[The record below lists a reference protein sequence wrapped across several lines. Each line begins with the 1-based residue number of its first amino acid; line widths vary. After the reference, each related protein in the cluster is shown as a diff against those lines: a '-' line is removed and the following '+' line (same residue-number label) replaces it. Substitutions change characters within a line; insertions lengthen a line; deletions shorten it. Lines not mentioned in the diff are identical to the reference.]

1 MQKPTLPKGWNQVN
15 LEQFIELRS
24 LQGEDGL
31 FNHNIDI
38 LCILTDSYPE
48 HFDDVELH
56 EVGEWFKDLQW
67 LYSEPSKKHV
77 TQVGKFHLKSMND
90 LTLGEFI
97 DLEYYFTQDYIKN
110 MPNIC
115 ALLYRIPEIV
125 EDDVVV
131 KWESTNFK
139 ASSRAHYFL
148 DQPIT
153 KLYGI
158 LTEYIKF
165 RDQFISKHS
174 NLMTEDIEDDLSD
187 MDDPDERKEAEKQK
201 ASNKW
206 GWEQLIWSMCNG
218 DLTKYDQ
225 VIQMKLILVF
235 NFLAMRKE
243 LDI

>member
-1 MQKPTLPKGWNQVN
+1 MLPKGWHQVN
-15 LEQFIELRS
+15 LEQFIELRG
-24 LQGEDGL
+24 LQAEDGL

-38 LCILTDSYPE
+38 LCTLTDSYPE
-48 HFDDVELH
+48 DFDDAELH
-56 EVGEWFKDLQW
+56 EVAEWFKDLQW
-67 LYSEPSKKHV
+67 LYSEPTKNY
-77 TQVGKFHLKSMND
+77 TDRVGKFYLKPMNE

-115 ALLYRIPEIV
+115 ALLYRIPEIE
-125 EDDVVV
+125 EDGVVA
-131 KWESTNFK
+131 KWETTAFK
-139 ASSRAHYFL
+139 PSARAHYFL
-148 DQPIT
+148 EQPIT
-153 KLYGI
+153 KMYGI

-187 MDDPDERKEAEKQK
+187 IDDPEERKEAERQK

-218 DLTKYDQ
+218 DLTKYEQ
-225 VIQMKLILVF
+225 VINMKLILVF

>member
-1 MQKPTLPKGWNQVN
+1 MQKPTLPKGWHQVN

-24 LQGEDGL
+24 LQPDDGL

-38 LCILTDSYPE
+38 LCTLTDSYPE
-48 HFDDVELH
+48 DYDDAELH
-56 EVGEWFKDLQW
+56 EVSEWFKDLQW
-67 LYSEPSKKHV
+67 LYSEPNKNHV
-77 TQVGKFHLKSMND
+77 GQIGKFQIKPMNE

-110 MPNIC
+110 LPNIC
-115 ALLYRIPEIV
+115 ALLYRIPEII
-125 EDDVVV
+125 EDGVVA
-131 KWESTNFK
+131 KWETANFK
-139 ASSRAHYFL
+139 VSARAHYFL
-148 DQPIT
+148 KQPIT
-153 KLYGI
+153 KTYGI

-165 RDQFISKHS
+165 RDQFISSHS
-174 NLMTEDIEDDLSD
+174 NLMTEDVEDDLTD
-187 MDDPDERKEAEKQK
+187 IDDPEERKEAEKQK

-225 VIQMKLILVF
+225 VINMKLILVF

>member
-1 MQKPTLPKGWNQVN
+1 MQKPTLPKGWHQVN

-24 LQGEDGL
+24 LQPDEGL
-31 FNHNIDI
+31 FNHNIDV
-38 LCILTDSYPE
+38 LCTLTDSYPE
-48 HFDDVELH
+48 DFDDAELH
-56 EVGEWFKDLQW
+56 EVAEWFKDLQW
-67 LYSEPSKKHV
+67 LYSEPTKNHSDC
-77 TQVGKFHLKSMND
+77 VGKFHLKPMNE

-110 MPNIC
+110 LPNIC

-125 EDDVVV
+125 EDGVVV
-131 KWESTNFK
+131 KWETTNFK
-139 ASSRAHYFL
+139 ASARAHYFL
-148 DQPIT
+148 EQPIT
-153 KLYGI
+153 KTYGI

-165 RDQFISKHS
+165 RDQFISSHS
-174 NLMTEDIEDDLSD
+174 NLMTEDVEDDLTD
-187 MDDPDERKEAEKQK
+187 IDDPEERKEAEKQK

-225 VIQMKLILVF
+225 VINMKLILVF

-243 LDI
+243 LEI

>member
-1 MQKPTLPKGWNQVN
+1 MQKPTLPKGWNQVS
-15 LEQFIELRS
+15 LEQFIELRQ
-24 LQGEDGL
+24 LKAEDGL
-31 FNHNIDI
+31 FNHNIDV
-38 LCILTDSYPE
+38 LCVLTDSYPDD
-48 HFDDVELH
+48 FDDAELH

-67 LYSEPSKKHV
+67 LYSEPSKNHV
-77 TQVGKFHLKSMND
+77 SRVGKFHLKPMNE

-97 DLEYYFTQDYIKN
+97 DLEYYFSNNYIEYL
-110 MPNIC
+110 PNIC
-115 ALLYRIPEIV
+115 ALLYRIPNKV
-125 EDDVVV
+125 EDDTVIE
-131 KWESTNFK
+131 WESTNFK
-139 ASSRAHYFL
+139 TSSRTHYFL
-148 DQPIT
+148 EQPIT

-165 RDQFISKHS
+165 RDQFITKHS
-174 NLMTEDIEDDLSD
+174 NLMTEDIEEDLSEI
-187 MDDPDERKEAEKQK
+187 DDPEERKEVEKQK

-225 VIQMKLILVF
+225 VINMKLILVF

>member
-1 MQKPTLPKGWNQVN
+1 MLKPILPKQWSQVN

-24 LQGEDGL
+24 IEAEDGL
-31 FNHNIDI
+31 FNHNIDV
-38 LCILTDSYPE
+38 LCALTDSLPE
-48 HFDDVELH
+48 DFDDAELH
-56 EVGEWFKDLQW
+56 EVAEWFKDLQW
-67 LYSEPSKKHV
+67 LYSEPSKLY
-77 TQVGKFHLKSMND
+77 TDRIGKFALKPMNE

-110 MPNIC
+110 LPNIC
-115 ALLYRIPEIV
+115 ALLYRIPEII
-125 EDDVVV
+125 EDGVVA
-131 KWESTNFK
+131 KWETTNFK
-139 ASSRAHYFL
+139 ASARAHYFL
-148 DQPIT
+148 EQPIT
-153 KLYGI
+153 KVYGI

-165 RDQFISKHS
+165 RDQFISSHS

-187 MDDPDERKEAEKQK
+187 IDDPEERKEAERQK

-206 GWEQLIWSMCNG
+206 GWEQLIWSMTNG

-225 VIQMKLILVF
+225 VINMKLILVF

>member
-1 MQKPTLPKGWNQVN
+1 MQRPTLPKGWNQVS
-15 LEQFIELRS
+15 LEQFIELRQ
-24 LQGEDGL
+24 LKAEDGL
-31 FNHNIDI
+31 FNHNIDV
-38 LCILTDSYPE
+38 LCVLTDSYPDD
-48 HFDDVELH
+48 FDDAELH

-67 LYSEPSKKHV
+67 LYSEPSKNYV
-77 TQVGKFHLKSMND
+77 SRVGKFHLKPMNE

-97 DLEYYFTQDYIKN
+97 DLEYYFSNNYIEYL
-110 MPNIC
+110 PNIC
-115 ALLYRIPEIV
+115 ALLYRIPSKV
-125 EDDVVV
+125 EDDTVIE
-131 KWESTNFK
+131 WESTNFK
-139 ASSRAHYFL
+139 TSSRTHYFL
-148 DQPIT
+148 EQPIT

-165 RDQFISKHS
+165 RDQFITKHS
-174 NLMTEDIEDDLSD
+174 NLMTEDIEEDLSD
-187 MDDPDERKEAEKQK
+187 IDDPEERKEAEKQK

-225 VIQMKLILVF
+225 VINMKLILVF

>member
-1 MQKPTLPKGWNQVN
+1 MQKPTLPKGWNQVS
-15 LEQFIELRS
+15 LEQFIELRQ
-24 LQGEDGL
+24 LKAEDGL
-31 FNHNIDI
+31 FNHNIDV
-38 LCILTDSYPE
+38 LCVLTDSYPE
-48 HFDDVELH
+48 DFDDAELH

-67 LYSEPSKKHV
+67 LYSEPSKNHV
-77 TQVGKFHLKSMND
+77 DRVGKFHLKPMNE

-97 DLEYYFTQDYIKN
+97 DLEYYFTQDYIKYL
-110 MPNIC
+110 PNIC
-115 ALLYRIPEIV
+115 ALLYRIPSRM
-125 EDDVVV
+125 EDNSVIE
-131 KWESTNFK
+131 WESTNFK
-139 ASSRAHYFL
+139 TSSRTHYFL
-148 DQPIT
+148 EQPIS

-165 RDQFISKHS
+165 RDQFITKHS
-174 NLMTEDIEDDLSD
+174 NLMTEDIEDDLSEI
-187 MDDPDERKEAEKQK
+187 DDPEERKEAERQK

-225 VIQMKLILVF
+225 VINMKLILVF

>member
-1 MQKPTLPKGWNQVN
+1 MQKPTLPKAWHQVN
-15 LEQFIELRS
+15 LEQFIELRQ
-24 LQGEDGL
+24 LKAEDGL
-31 FNHNIDI
+31 FNHNIDV
-38 LCILTDSYPE
+38 LCVLTDSYPDD
-48 HFDDVELH
+48 FDDAELH

-67 LYSEPSKKHV
+67 LYLEPSKNYV
-77 TQVGKFHLKSMND
+77 DRVGKFHLKPMNE

-97 DLEYYFTQDYIKN
+97 DLEYYFSNDYIKFL
-110 MPNIC
+110 PNIC
-115 ALLYRIPEIV
+115 ALLYRIPSRM
-125 EDDVVV
+125 EDNSVIE
-131 KWESTNFK
+131 WESTEFK
-139 ASSRAHYFL
+139 TTSRAHYFL
-148 DQPIT
+148 EQPIT
-153 KLYGI
+153 KMYGI

-165 RDQFISKHS
+165 RDQFITKHS

-187 MDDPDERKEAEKQK
+187 IDDPEERKEAEKQK

-225 VIQMKLILVF
+225 VINMKLILVF

>member
-1 MQKPTLPKGWNQVN
+1 MQKPTLPKGWNQVS
-15 LEQFIELRS
+15 LEQFIELRQ
-24 LQGEDGL
+24 LQAEDGM

-38 LCILTDSYPE
+38 LCVLTDSYPE
-48 HFDDVELH
+48 DFDDAELH

-67 LYSEPSKKHV
+67 LYSEPSKNHV
-77 TQVGKFHLKSMND
+77 DRVGKFHLKPMNE

-97 DLEYYFTQDYIKN
+97 DLEYYFSNDYIKYL
-110 MPNIC
+110 PNIC
-115 ALLYRIPEIV
+115 ALLYRIPSRM
-125 EDDVVV
+125 EDDTVIE
-131 KWESTNFK
+131 WESTNFK
-139 ASSRAHYFL
+139 TSARAHYFL
-148 DQPIT
+148 EQPIT

-165 RDQFISKHS
+165 RDQFITKHS
-174 NLMTEDIEDDLSD
+174 NLMTEDIDDDLSD
-187 MDDPDERKEAEKQK
+187 IDDPEERKEAERQK

-225 VIQMKLILVF
+225 VINMKLILVF

>member
-1 MQKPTLPKGWNQVN
+1 MQKPTLPKGWHQVN

-24 LQGEDGL
+24 LQPDDGL

-38 LCILTDSYPE
+38 ICTLTDSYPE
-48 HFDDVELH
+48 DFDDAELH
-56 EVGEWFKDLQW
+56 EVSEWFKDLQW
-67 LYSEPSKKHV
+67 LYSEPNKNHSDR
-77 TQVGKFHLKSMND
+77 VGKFHLKAMNE

-110 MPNIC
+110 LPNIC
-115 ALLYRIPEIV
+115 AILYRIPEII
-125 EDDVVV
+125 EDDMVA
-131 KWESTNFK
+131 KWETANFK
-139 ASSRAHYFL
+139 VSSRAHNFL
-148 DQPIT
+148 EQPIT
-153 KLYGI
+153 KMYGI

-165 RDQFISKHS
+165 RDQFISSHS
-174 NLMTEDIEDDLSD
+174 NLMTEDVEDDLTD
-187 MDDPDERKEAEKQK
+187 IDDPEERKEAEKQK

-225 VIQMKLILVF
+225 VINMKLILVF

>member
-1 MQKPTLPKGWNQVN
+1 
-15 LEQFIELRS
+15 
-24 LQGEDGL
+24 LQPDDGL

-38 LCILTDSYPE
+38 LCTLTDSYPE
-48 HFDDVELH
+48 DFDDAELH
-56 EVGEWFKDLQW
+56 EVAEWFKDLQW
-67 LYSEPSKKHV
+67 LYSEPSKLHSDC
-77 TQVGKFHLKSMND
+77 VGKFHLKPMNE

-110 MPNIC
+110 LPSIC
-115 ALLYRIPEIV
+115 ALLYRIPEII
-125 EDDVVV
+125 EDGVVA
-131 KWESTNFK
+131 KWETTNFK
-139 ASSRAHYFL
+139 VSARAHYFL
-148 DQPIT
+148 EQPIT

-165 RDQFISKHS
+165 RDQFISSHS
-174 NLMTEDIEDDLSD
+174 NLMTEDVEDDLTD
-187 MDDPDERKEAEKQK
+187 IDDPEERKEAEKQK

-225 VIQMKLILVF
+225 VINMKLILVF

-243 LDI
+243 LEI

>member
-1 MQKPTLPKGWNQVN
+1 MQKPTLPKGWNQVS
-15 LEQFIELRS
+15 LEQFIELRQ
-24 LQGEDGL
+24 LQAEDGM
-31 FNHNIDI
+31 FNHNIDV
-38 LCILTDSYPE
+38 LCVLTDSYPE
-48 HFDDVELH
+48 DFDDAELH

-67 LYSEPSKKHV
+67 LYSEPSKNYV
-77 TQVGKFHLKSMND
+77 DRVGKFHLKPMND

-97 DLEYYFTQDYIKN
+97 DLEYYFSNDYIKYL
-110 MPNIC
+110 PNIC
-115 ALLYRIPEIV
+115 ALLYRIPSRM
-125 EDDVVV
+125 EDNAVIQ
-131 KWESTNFK
+131 WESTEFK
-139 ASSRAHYFL
+139 TADRAHYFL
-148 DQPIT
+148 EQPIT
-153 KLYGI
+153 KMYGI

-165 RDQFISKHS
+165 RDQFITKHS

-187 MDDPDERKEAEKQK
+187 IDDPDERKEAEKQK

-225 VIQMKLILVF
+225 VINMKLILVF